1 VPLTIAKQIC
11 SGLGDIRQFVF
22 AAFCFAI
29 VPCLASNATAAAKAL
44 NPKSQA
50 PSVADIQDA
59 KHCDDDSDDAKAD
72 DSAASVK
79 DESDASTVKVDAKSQ
94 GVNDSDDGG
103 DNDAPKAAAKTT
115 AHNADSDDTKSAAAD
130 HDDSDHAQAQQDDND
145 KGCADDADKGGGD
158 SDDDDAAA
166 LDPDDRATLLSQF
179 DYYSDSQHY
188 VNLTTTSLAT
198 APFHGFM
205 TSLRRDWLQARDSS
219 GTQAAEITTLA
230 FSKEFSEL
238 WGIGGGFGTARDLHA
253 YNLVGSFQSHLNYEG
268 ASMTA
273 SIAREML
280 LESAKAVA
288 ANIHQT
294 VYGLS
299 LSDDLTEHVSID
311 SEAHHRSY
319 SDGNSSNDIAL
330 SPDYIFKLAMGKLTM
345 GYRFSY
351 TAFAR
356 NPQNGYWAP
365 QRAIS
370 NGLSTAWS
378 FDRTTYY
385 GRSELGLG
393 YDSVRESGKLLDG
406 PGGGPSAQAAVAFGI
421 RPMAGLG
428 LETYWTGNGSPGW
441 SSMNFGLSL
450 NYLF

>member
-1 VPLTIAKQIC
+1 M
-11 SGLGDIRQFVF
+11 SDIRRL
-22 AAFCFAI
+22 ALSAFCFA
-29 VPCLASNATAAAKAL
+29 VVTCVASSATAAARAL
-44 NPKSQA
+44 NTNSEG

-59 KHCDDDSDDAKAD
+59 KHCDNDSDDAKDDKTAASAKAEGDAGAAKSQAADSAD
-72 DSAASVK
+72 DGSGDDSQEAAAK
-79 DESDASTVKVDAKSQ
+79 ATGDTDSDDAKS
-94 GVNDSDDGG
+94 
-103 DNDAPKAAAKTT
+103 
-115 AHNADSDDTKSAAAD
+115 ADAD
-130 HDDSDHAQAQQDDND
+130 HDNSDRAQAQQDDD
-145 KGCADDADKGGGD
+145 DQGCADDADNGGKD
-158 SDDDDAAA
+158 SDDDEAAA
-166 LDPDDRATLLSQF
+166 VDPDNRATMLSQF

-219 GTQAAEITTLA
+219 GAQAAEITTLA

-238 WGIGGGFGTARDLHA
+238 WGVGGGFGTARDLHA

-280 LESAKAVA
+280 LESANAVA

-294 VYGLS
+294 IYGLS
-299 LSDDLTEHVSID
+299 LSDDLTEHVSLD

-319 SDGNSSNDIAL
+319 SDGNSSNDMAF
-330 SPDYIFKLAMGKLTM
+330 SPDYIFHLAMGKLSL

-351 TAFAR
+351 TAFSE
-356 NPQNGYWAP
+356 NPHNGYWAP

-393 YDSVRESGKLLDG
+393 YDAVRESGKLLDG

-421 RPMAGLG
+421 RPMQGMG

-441 SSMNFGLSL
+441 NSMNFGLSL